1 MNKWKFYQE
10 INTETNRASEII
22 CFEDRNGFF
31 EFFIYLFIYLFIF
44 VPRTKVTARKRL

>member
-22 CFEDRNGFF
+22 CFEDRNGFL
-31 EFFIYLFIYLFIF
+31 EFFIYLFIYFYA
-44 VPRTKVTARKRL
+44 TKESNSKKDM

>member
-22 CFEDRNGFF
+22 CFEDRNGFL
-31 EFFIYLFIYLFIF
+31 EFYIIYLFIHFF
-44 VPRTKVTARKRL
+44 MRRKKVTAR